1 MVLKLLNISN
11 YALIEKLEIEFSEG
25 LNILTG
31 ETGAGK
37 SIIVG
42 AISLLMGA
50 RSQADFIR
58 DKDEKAWVEAC
69 FDIDIESDQELACEL
84 RAAGI
89 PLDEDYLIIRREISP
104 TGKSLA
110 RINGVL
116 VQIGLLKQI
125 SSRFL
130 NIYGQHDFQI
140 LSDPANHL
148 DILDRANW
156 TELSPL
162 REEIKDAYAVFKEEE
177 KKVKS
182 LQEKIA
188 SESLKKDYL
197 DFQLEEFKKIGLENP
212 DEDEQ
217 IDQELKILE
226 NQEKIVNL
234 IDSASQELYGQDSAY
249 EKTGNALNALTGL
262 LEYLNAAQ
270 ELKERLASIYY
281 ELEDLVLELKNQMPD
296 GDYNPERLDWL
307 NQRKFALQGLKKK
320 YNLTLPALIE
330 KKKEL
335 EEEKDL
341 LENTDIYLEKAE
353 KEKAEAFLRYESQ
366 AIDLSK
372 IRHEAASHLEKGIKR
387 ELSWLGMP
395 NVDFKVAFEET
406 APGPLGLDK
415 LEFLISANL
424 GEEAK
429 PIAKIASGGEMSRIM
444 LSLKVIIS
452 SDGIS
457 TMIFDE
463 VDSGIGGETIVK
475 VGQKL
480 LEVSEKKQVLCVT
493 HSPQLASLAQSHY
506 FISKSESE
514 NRTVTTVKNLNQEER
529 VEELSRMLGDKSQ
542 AGRQFARQMLKF

>member
-11 YALIEKLEIEFSEG
+11 YALIEKLELEFSHG

-69 FDIDIESDQELACEL
+69 FDIDIESDEELSRQL
-84 RAAGI
+84 REAGI

-104 TGKSLA
+104 AGKSLA

-116 VQIGLLKQI
+116 VQAGLLKQI

-130 NIYGQHDFQI
+130 NIYGQHDFQV

-148 DILDRANW
+148 DILDKAGYL
-156 TELSPL
+156 EISPL
-162 REEIKDAYAVFKEEE
+162 LDKLKGAYEELREQE
-177 KKVKS
+177 KKVKN

-188 SESLKKDYL
+188 NESLKKDYL
-197 DFQLEEFKKIGLENP
+197 DFQLEELKKIALDDP
-212 DEDEQ
+212 AEDEL

-226 NQEKIVNL
+226 NQEKITGLV
-234 IDSASQELYGQDSAY
+234 DSASQELYGQGSAY
-249 EKTGNALNALTGL
+249 EKAGNALSALTGL
-262 LEYLNAAQ
+262 TDYLTGTK
-270 ELKERLASIYY
+270 ELKERLENIYY
-281 ELEDLVLELKNQMPD
+281 ELEDLDLELKNLMPD
-296 GDYNPERLDWL
+296 GDYNPVRLEWL
-307 NQRKFALQGLKKK
+307 NQRKFALQGIKKK
-320 YNLTLPALIE
+320 YNLSLPDLIE
-330 KKKEL
+330 KKREL

-341 LENTDIYLEKAE
+341 LENTDHYLEKAK
-353 KEKAEAFLRYESQ
+353 KEREEALQKYETE
-366 AIDLSK
+366 ALELSK
-372 IRHEAASHLEKGIKR
+372 VRHEVASSLEKDIKR

-395 NVDFKVAFEET
+395 NVDFKVSFEVT
-406 APGPLGLDK
+406 GPGPMGMDK
-415 LEFLISANL
+415 TEFLISANL

-429 PIAKIASGGEMSRIM
+429 SIAKIASGGEMSRIM

-493 HSPQLASLAQSHY
+493 HSPQLAALAHSHY
-506 FISKSESE
+506 FISKSES
-514 NRTVTTVKNLNQEER
+514 NMRTVTTVKNLGQEER
-529 VEELSRMLGDKSQ
+529 VEEISRMLGDKSQ
-542 AGRQFARQMLKF
+542 AGRQFARQLLKF